1 MSYEDYL
8 LNTAIEITFLQ
19 VFTANA
25 SASEKCI
32 KHPEDLKKFELRR
45 DMFDRARAKMM
56 KDLDIT
62 RLLYKMQK
70 FTIMKQVILKSN
82 QARLIKLFREN
93 TLNYN
98 VDKK

>member
-1 MSYEDYL
+1 
-8 LNTAIEITFLQ
+8 
-19 VFTANA
+19 
-25 SASEKCI
+25 
-32 KHPEDLKKFELRR
+32 
-45 DMFDRARAKMM
+45 MFDRARAKMM